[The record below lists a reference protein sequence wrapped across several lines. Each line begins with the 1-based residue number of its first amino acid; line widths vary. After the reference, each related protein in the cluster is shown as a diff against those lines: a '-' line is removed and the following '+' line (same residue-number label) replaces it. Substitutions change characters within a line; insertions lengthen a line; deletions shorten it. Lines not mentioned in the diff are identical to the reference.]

1 MWNVL
6 VEQEKNN
13 LFKLFSVLFSLE
25 STVNYLK

>member
-13 LFKLFSVLFSLE
+13 LFKLFSGLFSLE